1 MEFQGLPDACH
12 SLSSNHLRFFN
23 CRVMLRNMTL
33 HDPMQARILIVDDE
47 EKNVNVLG
55 RMLGSAGY
63 ATVQGITDSTQAIR
77 AVQEFNPDLILLD
90 LTMPSVDGF
99 EVMRRLKAL
108 LPSDSY
114 LPILILTGD
123 IRSEARQ
130 RALSSGAKDF
140 LLKPFD
146 MTEVLLRI
154 RNLLET
160 RFLYLLLQD
169 QNQTL
174 EVRVAAR
181 TRELEAA
188 RVEILQRL
196 SDAAEFRDDDTG
208 QHTKRVASLAK
219 ALGATIGLDS
229 DRLELIQL
237 AAPLHDVGKIGI
249 PDAVL
254 LKPGKLSAEEFEI
267 MKAHASIGA
276 RILAG
281 GQSALVRMA
290 ESIALNHHEK
300 WDGRGYPNGIKGDS
314 IPLEA
319 RLVSVADVY
328 DALSHPRPYRGAW
341 SVEDTRKEISKGAG
355 TQFDPELVESFLR
368 LPLSA
373 FPT

>member
-1 MEFQGLPDACH
+1 MLRH
-12 SLSSNHLRFFN
+12 SLPSNHLRFPFY
-23 CRVMLRNMTL
+23 RVMLRNMTL
-33 HDPMQARILIVDDE
+33 HDQTLARILIVDDE
-47 EKNVNVLG
+47 EKNVDVLG
-55 RMLGSAGY
+55 RMLASAGY
-63 ATVQGITDSTQAIR
+63 STVRGITDSTLAIS

-90 LTMPSVDGF
+90 LTMPSLDGF
-99 EVMRRLKAL
+99 GVMEGLKAL
-108 LPSDSY
+108 LPAESY

-123 IRSEARQ
+123 IRFEARQ

-160 RFLYLLLQD
+160 RSLYLQLHD
-169 QNQTL
+169 ENQTL

-181 TRELEAA
+181 TRELEEA

-196 SDAAEFRDDDTG
+196 SYAAEFRDDDTG
-208 QHTKRVASLAK
+208 QHTKRVASVAM
-219 ALGATIGLDS
+219 ALGLAVGMES
-229 DRLELIQL
+229 HRLELIHL

-254 LKPGKLSAEEFEI
+254 LKPGKLTAAEFEI
-267 MKAHASIGA
+267 MKSHASIGA

-281 GQSALVRMA
+281 GESPLVRMA
-290 ESIALNHHEK
+290 EMIALNHHEK
-300 WDGRGYPNGIKGDS
+300 WDGTGYPNGVKGKA

-328 DALSHPRPYRGAW
+328 DALTHARPYRGAW
-341 SVEDTRKEISKGAG
+341 SVEQTRNEIAQGAG
-355 TQFDPELVESFLR
+355 TQFDPELVASFLN
-368 LPLSA
+368 LPPSA
-373 FPT
+373 FPD

>member
-1 MEFQGLPDACH
+1 
-12 SLSSNHLRFFN
+12 
-23 CRVMLRNMTL
+23 MLRNMTL
-33 HDPMQARILIVDDE
+33 HEPTQARILIVDDE

-55 RMLGSAGY
+55 RMLASAGY
-63 ATVQGITDSTQAIR
+63 DKVHGITDATRATS
-77 AVQEFNPDLILLD
+77 AVQEFSPDLILLD
-90 LTMPSVDGF
+90 LTMPSLDGF
-99 EVMRRLKAL
+99 GVMEGLKAII
-108 LPSDSY
+108 PSESY

-123 IRSEARQ
+123 IRFEARQ

-169 QNQTL
+169 QNQSL

-181 TRELEAA
+181 TRELEEA
-188 RVEILQRL
+188 RLEVLQRL

-208 QHTKRVASLAK
+208 QHTKRVGTVAM
-219 ALGATIGLDS
+219 ALGTSMNLPS
-229 DRLELIQL
+229 DELELIRW

-254 LKPGKLSAEEFEI
+254 LKPGKLSAGEFEI
-267 MKAHASIGA
+267 MKSHTTIGA

-281 GQSALVRMA
+281 GRSPLIRMA
-290 ESIALNHHEK
+290 ETIALNHHER
-300 WDGRGYPNGIKGDS
+300 WDGTGYPNRLKGEA

-319 RLVSVADVY
+319 RLVSVADVF
-328 DALSHPRPYRGAW
+328 DALSHPRPYRAAW
-341 SVEDTRKEISKGAG
+341 TVEDTRKEIESGAG
-355 TQFDPELVESFLR
+355 AQFDPALVEIYLK
-368 LPLSA
+368 LPESA